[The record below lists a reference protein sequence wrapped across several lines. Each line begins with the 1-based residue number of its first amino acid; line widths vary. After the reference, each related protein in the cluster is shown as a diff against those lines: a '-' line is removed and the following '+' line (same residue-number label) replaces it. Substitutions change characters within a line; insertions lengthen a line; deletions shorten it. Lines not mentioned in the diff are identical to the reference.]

1 MPSKTSKPNQESIS
15 FADWSAD
22 IAKRKR
28 GAGIADL
35 PRNSGSR
42 RNSSKQALIEAL
54 ERSGAKW

>member
-1 MPSKTSKPNQESIS
+1 MPSKTYKSNKEPIS

-28 GAGIADL
+28 ESSIAEL

-42 RNSSKQALIEAL
+42 RTQSKQALIEAL